1 MHVVHDGTRHPS
13 ACARAQ
19 HMDSMLGCLKHPI
32 TEANATIRRNL
43 LSAMPS
49 FFQRCGGNSLH
60 ASLAQLVPP
69 LVERLVDSDP
79 PARELSRRA
88 LVELVALTR
97 PAEAVGALLS
107 KPVLGRGARTREALL
122 LLLAELL
129 HRRLP
134 SSSEL
139 GLVLSRKEHL
149 GTLLRLVDDLSSPTT
164 QSVLAVVQQLH
175 AAHLSAD
182 LRQQLAAAASASGLP
197 RHSLRIALSRLD
209 DVDRGL
215 APEPPTLSI
224 QLQNSREMVAGRAQ
238 GQSCREIPPHKASSP
253 ASGSGRAELCASR
266 SSLAGSPCCAHTHRN
281 SASPSTSETMAANG
295 IGSGAASVNVSRSEG
310 LGLNGSRCEGIGLNG
325 SRSEGV
331 GLNGSR
337 SDIMNVSL
345 HRCDSSEREGGR
357 SGWRKSVG
365 ADIDFTRPPSPVKAR
380 SSEEAVREL
389 REIAREL
396 RKPPREADGVWQ
408 ERAAAMRRLH
418 GLLLG
423 GSARLP
429 HFSQQL
435 HSLLVEPLRAQLK
448 DLRSRCVRI
457 ACGESLARLSGVLG

>member
-1 MHVVHDGTRHPS
+1 MHVNHDGTRHPS

-224 QLQNSREMVAGRAQ
+224 QLQSSRETVAGRAQ
-238 GQSCREIPPHKASSP
+238 GQSCREIPPHKVSSP

-310 LGLNGSRCEGIGLNG
+310 LGLNGSRSEGI
-325 SRSEGV
+325 

-337 SDIMNVSL
+337 SDIMNMSL

-380 SSEEAVREL
+380 SSEEAAREL

-457 ACGESLARLSGVLG
+457 ACGESLARLSVGLG